1 MPRKAAYKA
10 FEASPELEF
19 EFFLADRLGR
29 TVEELRESMT
39 QDEFVRW
46 MVYHGRKA
54 QRQELAMKTRGA
66 R

>member
-1 MPRKAAYKA
+1 MPPKAAYRA
-10 FEASPELEF
+10 FDAEPELEF

-46 MVYHGRKA
+46 SVFHGRKA
-54 QRQELAMKTRGA
+54 QRAELARKAGR
-66 R
+66 